1 MSTAGR
7 VAAVGAAA
15 LLASTIWAVPAQA
28 LPARD
33 AVKACK
39 TSQQAGQLAATGVTF
54 GKCVNLMKGPSSKRA
69 NNFVAAFCSV
79 GANLTAT
86 GTTSKGQCIK
96 VVKTRATKV

>member
-15 LLASTIWAVPAQA
+15 LLASTMWAVPAHA

-33 AVKACK
+33 AVKLCQA
-39 TSQQAGQLAATGVTF
+39 SQQAGQLQAAGVTF
-54 GKCVNLMKGPSSKRA
+54 GECVNLMKGTSSKRA
-69 NNFVAAFCSV
+69 NNFIAAFCGV
-79 GANLTAT
+79 DANVKAT

-96 VVKTRATKV
+96 VVKMRV